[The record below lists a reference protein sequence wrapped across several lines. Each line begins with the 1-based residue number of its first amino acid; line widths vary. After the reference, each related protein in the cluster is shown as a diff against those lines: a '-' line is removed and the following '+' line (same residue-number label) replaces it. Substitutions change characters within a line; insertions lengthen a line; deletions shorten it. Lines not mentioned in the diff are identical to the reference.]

1 LIIQQGYQFRV
12 AQLAHQLDLRF
23 QERLRERTR
32 IAQDLH
38 DTLQQN
44 IAGLCLQIGGLSK
57 LVVSAP
63 VLARER
69 LKEVRKQGEE
79 CLREARQAVWNLR
92 SLESGD
98 GDMAGKLRDSVERLT
113 AGTQIRS
120 RFSIEGERKGV
131 SVELQEHLLRIGRE
145 AIINAI
151 RHSQA
156 SELQVRILFGEGFV
170 SLAVADNGQGFDI
183 ASAAALTG
191 HYGLTT
197 IRERAQEIGGRL
209 NLVSA
214 PGRGTSIEV
223 VVKLEG

>member
-1 LIIQQGYQFRV
+1 M
-12 AQLAHQLDLRF
+12 
-23 QERLRERTR
+23 
-32 IAQDLH
+32 
-38 DTLQQN
+38 
-44 IAGLCLQIGGLSK
+44 
-57 LVVSAP
+57 VVSAP
-63 VLARER
+63 TLARER
-69 LKEVRKQGEE
+69 LKEVRQQGEE

-98 GDMAGKLRDSVERLT
+98 GDLAGKLRDSVERLT
-113 AGTQIRS
+113 AGMQIRS
-120 RFSIEGERKGV
+120 RFSIEGERRGV

-145 AIINAI
+145 AIINAV

-156 SELQVRILFGEGFV
+156 SELEVRILFREGFV
-170 SLAVADNGQGFDI
+170 SLAVADNGRGFDMS
-183 ASAAALTG
+183 SAAGLTG

-197 IRERAQEIGGRL
+197 IRERAEGIGGRL